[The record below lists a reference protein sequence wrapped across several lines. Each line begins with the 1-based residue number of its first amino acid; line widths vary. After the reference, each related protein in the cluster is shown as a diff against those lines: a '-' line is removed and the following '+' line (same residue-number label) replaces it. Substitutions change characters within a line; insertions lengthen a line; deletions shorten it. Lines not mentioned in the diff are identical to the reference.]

1 MSSMIQK
8 PFRLLNFYISLR
20 SGFVLSYINHRFFCN
35 NHDSVMEN
43 KCAISNSQNQIKS
56 IVFITNLIKIGFYNM
71 LRLPLTPDKIPLEV
85 IAR

>member
-1 MSSMIQK
+1 
-8 PFRLLNFYISLR
+8 
-20 SGFVLSYINHRFFCN
+20 
-35 NHDSVMEN
+35 MEN
-43 KCAISNSQNQIKS
+43 KRAISNSQNQIKS